1 MENGGMKLFASVILG
16 IVIALF
22 VGVGINLFYPEPSYP
37 TELMSFTNSEPTEA
51 EAEASNLAYIE
62 FEKERQLHSGIV
74 GVISIVLSVLL
85 MAGSMFLAKKNEVVS
100 QGLLVGGLLLICYGA
115 TQAISSGNMMAAFIS
130 IGVGLAALIVFIL
143 KRFRSV
149 NGETVQS

>member
-1 MENGGMKLFASVILG
+1 MKLFASVILG

>member
-1 MENGGMKLFASVILG
+1 MENGGMKLFASVVLG

-37 TELMSFTNSEPTEA
+37 TELMSFTSGEPTEA
-51 EAEASNLAYIE
+51 EAEASNLIYLE
-62 FEKERQLHSGIV
+62 FEQERQLHSGIV

-85 MAGSMFLAKKNEVVS
+85 MAGSMFLAKKNDVVS

-115 TQAISSGNMMAAFIS
+115 TQSISSGNMMTAFIS
-130 IGVGLAALIVFIL
+130 IGVGLAALIFFIL
-143 KRFRSV
+143 KRFRVAS
-149 NGETVQS
+149 GDTVQS